1 MHDRNGANP
10 DAVRA
15 HVARI
20 TSSELFAGAERLC
33 RFLSFTVESK
43 LSGRD
48 ADVKEYTLGR
58 KVFDRGE
65 DYDPRLDPI
74 VRVEARRLRSRLL
87 EYYDGPGREEPLRIE
102 YPKGSYLPRIHAGNG
117 VSAPARPHVR
127 QRFPWIARMATA
139 CALVVI
145 AVVAFVLLR
154 PAPMIAPVPGTW
166 IQPNDGT
173 LDTVDVALAEDI
185 DAELANNPHD
195 RVIAWPAIVQQHASR
210 LGLAQF
216 ASTLAAQ
223 QLLLV
228 MVRNEGSTRQIHVFV
243 VDEPQNR
250 KSLALSY
257 YADASLA
264 EPAVRQEYAERI
276 VRDLATH

>member
-10 DAVRA
+10 DTVRA

-43 LSGRD
+43 LNGRE

-58 KVFDRGE
+58 EVFDRGE

-102 YPKGSYLPRIHAGNG
+102 YPKGSYLPRIHACDG
-117 VSAPARPHVR
+117 VTAPTQPQARRSFTWV
-127 QRFPWIARMATA
+127 AGVATA
-139 CALVVI
+139 ALAVI
-145 AVVAFVLLR
+145 AAVLFVLPR

-173 LDTVDVALAEDI
+173 LDTVDVALAEDV
-185 DAELANNPHD
+185 DAELANDPHD
-195 RVIAWPAIVQQHASR
+195 RVIAWPAIVQQHMLR
-210 LGLAQF
+210 LGLSQL
-216 ASTLAAQ
+216 ASTLGAR

-243 VDEPQNR
+243 VDEPENR

-257 YADASLA
+257 YADAELA
-264 EPAVRQEYAERI
+264 ESAVRQEYAKRI

>member
-1 MHDRNGANP
+1 MHEQNGANP
-10 DAVRA
+10 EAVRA

-58 KVFDRGE
+58 EVFDRGE

-87 EYYDGPGREEPLRIE
+87 EYYSGPGREESLRIE
-102 YPKGSYLPRIHAGNG
+102 YPKGSYVPRIHGRNG
-117 VSAPARPHVR
+117 VTAPTQPQARR
-127 QRFPWIARMATA
+127 SFPWIVGAATA
-139 CALVVI
+139 GVLIVI
-145 AVVAFVLLR
+145 AAVTFVLLR

-173 LDTVDVALAEDI
+173 LDTVDVVLAEDV
-185 DAELANNPHD
+185 DADLANDPHD
-195 RVIAWPAIVQQHASR
+195 RVVAWPAIAQQHASR
-210 LGLAQF
+210 LGLAQL
-216 ASTLAAQ
+216 ASTLGAP

-264 EPAVRQEYAERI
+264 EPAVRQEYAKRI
-276 VRDLATH
+276 VRDLAAH